1 MLLWHAPAYCLP
13 YNSARIDQ
21 LLVLAGGS
29 VPWFMLNHEYIWIE
43 FRICS
48 DPIDTTLND
57 PFCRN
62 AKFTKEMFWKNGE
75 TLKADNIYLT
85 YKYFRKKAKNSS
97 ILFPKQRKVP
107 TFPFYGSLHLTPIR
121 LTSTKRMRILQFHPE
136 NWHKKVDFLLF
147 STTKPFW
154 WRILSSVENC
164 FVIA

>member
-1 MLLWHAPAYCLP
+1 MTSTCLLFAVQLGPHR
-13 YNSARIDQ
+13 SAFATCGRKCTLIY
-21 LLVLAGGS
+21 VKS
-29 VPWFMLNHEYIWIE
+29 WIHMNIESYE

-48 DPIDTTLND
+48 HPIDTTLND

-75 TLKADNIYLT
+75 TLKADIYLT

-107 TFPFYGSLHLTPIR
+107 TFPFYGSLHLTRIR

-136 NWHKKVDFLLF
+136 NWHKQVYFLLF